1 MTDENTANVE
11 NGEQDAGGRVGVIVV
26 SHADYGS
33 AMLRTAEFILG
44 PQSDCCSISVD
55 VAHEVSETV
64 RRLDDAAQRLD
75 KGAGVIVLTDMFG
88 GTPTNLALSL
98 LATHKVEVV
107 TGVNLPM
114 LLKVFT
120 SRDKD
125 LAELAQLAVEA
136 VAKVIVVAGSM
147 LRNKRRYKNAG

>member
-88 GTPTNLALSL
+88 YQSGSFTVGHPQGGGGHGGELAHAPQGLY
-98 LATHKVEVV
+98 V
-107 TGVNLPM
+107 TG
-114 LLKVFT
+114 
-120 SRDKD
+120 
-125 LAELAQLAVEA
+125 QG
-136 VAKVIVVAGSM
+136 AG
-147 LRNKRRYKNAG
+147 RTGPAGR